1 MVVMVLLMIVM
12 IVMIVMIFFM
22 IIAHK
27 GMRKLLKP
35 RNCILIDRK
44 AIDFYVFIL
53 SGKII

>member
-1 MVVMVLLMIVM
+1 MVVMVLL
-12 IVMIVMIFFM
+12 MIVMIFFM

>member
-1 MVVMVLLMIVM
+1 MVVMVLL
-12 IVMIVMIFFM
+12 MIVMIFFM

-35 RNCILIDRK
+35 LNRILIDRK

>member
-12 IVMIVMIFFM
+12 VVMIFFM

-35 RNCILIDRK
+35 LNCILIDRK

>member
-1 MVVMVLLMIVM
+1 MVVMVLL
-12 IVMIVMIFFM
+12 MIVMIFFM

-35 RNCILIDRK
+35 LNCILIDRK
-44 AIDFYVFIL
+44 SIDFYVFIL

>member
-1 MVVMVLLMIVM
+1 MVVMVLL
-12 IVMIVMIFFM
+12 MIVMIFFM

-35 RNCILIDRK
+35 LNCILIDRK